1 MCQQYRLKRH
11 NRNLV
16 TSGSPTPIDLFLEL
30 DSLNSS
36 SNQEQ
41 NSSPSFSIFEKNL
54 PSLKEARKVAIII
67 GVVIF
72 LGIGYI
78 ARFTLT
84 IDETI
89 SVGYNLLFRY
99 VCFLDCVIINIMYFS
114 FRGTTL
120 QIVSRDFTQSLVI
133 IRGIYLCLIFEMS
146 IWNFITNSKKNQFRI
161 KLNFFFM
168 FELDFYC
175 LCSLQKSISKSN

>member
-1 MCQQYRLKRH
+1 MVPNKILDRSTAQDFTVHKKPFCSAYFLGVKMNLDRLKRH
-11 NRNLV
+11 NHNLV
-16 TSGSPTPIDLFLEL
+16 TSGSPTPMDLFLEL
-30 DSLNSS
+30 DSLNSTSQTSS

-99 VCFLDCVIINIMYFS
+99 VTVRKQL
-114 FRGTTL
+114 T
-120 QIVSRDFTQSLVI
+120 
-133 IRGIYLCLIFEMS
+133 
-146 IWNFITNSKKNQFRI
+146 
-161 KLNFFFM
+161 
-168 FELDFYC
+168 
-175 LCSLQKSISKSN
+175 

>member
-1 MCQQYRLKRH
+1 MCEQYRQKRH

-16 TSGSPTPIDLFLEL
+16 SPGSPTPFDLFLEL
-30 DSLNSS
+30 ESLNSTSQTSS

-41 NSSPSFSIFEKNL
+41 NASPSNL
-54 PSLKEARKVAIII
+54 PSLKDARKVAIII

-99 VCFLDCVIINIMYFS
+99 VCFLDCIISNTYY
-114 FRGTTL
+114 
-120 QIVSRDFTQSLVI
+120 V
-133 IRGIYLCLIFEMS
+133 
-146 IWNFITNSKKNQFRI
+146 
-161 KLNFFFM
+161 FFF
-168 FELDFYC
+168 
-175 LCSLQKSISKSN
+175 

>member
-1 MCQQYRLKRH
+1 MNPLYH
-11 NRNLV
+11 PV
-16 TSGSPTPIDLFLEL
+16 TPDETPAAPPGSPAPFDLFMELE
-30 DSLNSS
+30 SLNSTSQASS

-41 NSSPSFSIFEKNL
+41 NASPSNL

-89 SVGYNLLFRY
+89 SVGYNLLVRY
-99 VCFLDCVIINIMYFS
+99 VCILDYIITS
-114 FRGTTL
+114 
-120 QIVSRDFTQSLVI
+120 QI
-133 IRGIYLCLIFEMS
+133 
-146 IWNFITNSKKNQFRI
+146 
-161 KLNFFFM
+161 
-168 FELDFYC
+168 
-175 LCSLQKSISKSN
+175 

>member
-1 MCQQYRLKRH
+1 MCQQYRPKRH

-16 TSGSPTPIDLFLEL
+16 TPGSPAPFDFICELE
-30 DSLNSS
+30 SLNSTSQTSS

-41 NSSPSFSIFEKNL
+41 NASPSNL

-89 SVGYNLLFRY
+89 SVGYTLLVRY
-99 VCFLDCVIINIMYFS
+99 VSILDHII
-114 FRGTTL
+114 
-120 QIVSRDFTQSLVI
+120 TQGSHN
-133 IRGIYLCLIFEMS
+133 R
-146 IWNFITNSKKNQFRI
+146 
-161 KLNFFFM
+161 
-168 FELDFYC
+168 
-175 LCSLQKSISKSN
+175 